1 MRMEIFVVILIVA
14 HAEDEV
20 ALNVLGV
27 QVNVVWE
34 ALAMEMFVE
43 MDN

>member
-1 MRMEIFVVILIVA
+1 MQMEIFVVILIVA
-14 HAEDEV
+14 HAEEVV

-34 ALAMEMFVE
+34 ALAREKFVE